1 MERRLSLPMVARR
14 ARKRST
20 SSAADALTPCAST
33 VLPRR
38 VSRGLL
44 SLLGVCAFLGVYLGL
59 TASSVSEETRMSPG
73 LDDVMLDLKMDRV
86 RDVWTDE
93 TFQCLGWR
101 ATSDCNPSGRRDL
114 SGDRSCDTAISSTMA
129 GYCEV
134 RNRSSG
140 ATFHVM
146 ATTCRSIDDDVVF
159 TCNMARDF
167 TDFSL
172 LAAAYKEPPHIAF
185 DMPASPPANGI
196 VMSVYED
203 VLPSAYAVVRT
214 LRRLGCKLHVELW
227 YRREQIDPQHPLLQE
242 LVAAYQCTLREI
254 FEPTATHF
262 HTKPYA
268 IYYSAF
274 QNVLFL
280 DSDNIPAKDPTY
292 LFESR
297 EFVEHGA
304 VFWPDF
310 WHPRNT
316 LFNLQPQSLLWQ
328 ALDMPYIDMIEQES
342 GQLLIN
348 KVACLP
354 ALRKLMFYSGH
365 APRLLDALELVW
377 GDKDLYRLAWLNT
390 STPFYMQ
397 PRLPAI
403 GGLYDPSSGYF
414 CGVAM
419 LQFDAAGDVVFVHR
433 NTVKLTGHVSETPVL
448 SHMQTFTGDA
458 IADYVVSIQGNR
470 MGQSSC
476 FFLTSKYIVTPV
488 KDTPF
493 ATLEETAMQFAIEGA
508 AAYPRREHD
517 HRQWLSHHSLL
528 LVLVVL
534 AVFGFA
540 NVAMLRMTTRRF
552 WLQQFRTKRKNSV
565 PVV

>member
-1 MERRLSLPMVARR
+1 MVARR
-14 ARKRST
+14 ARKRSKST
-20 SSAADALTPCAST
+20 SVDALTPCAST

-38 VSRGLL
+38 VSRALV
-44 SLLGVCAFLGVYLGL
+44 SLLGVCAVLGVYLGL
-59 TASSVSEETRMSPG
+59 TASYISEEMRMNSA
-73 LDDVMLDLKMDRV
+73 LDGVMLDLQMDRI

-93 TFQCLGWR
+93 TFECLGWR
-101 ATSDCNPSGRRDL
+101 ATSDCNPSGRREP
-114 SGDRSCDTAISSTMA
+114 SSDRSCNAAIASTMA

-140 ATFHVM
+140 AIFHVM

-172 LAAAYKEPPHIAF
+172 LAAAYTEPPHIAF
-185 DMPASPPANGI
+185 DMPASPPSNGI

-214 LRRLGCKLHVELW
+214 LRLHGCKLHVELW

-242 LVAAYQCTLREI
+242 LVASHQCALREI

-274 QNVLFL
+274 ENVLFL

-316 LFNLQPQSLLWQ
+316 LFNMQPQSLLWQ
-328 ALDMPYIDMIEQES
+328 ALDMPYVDMMEQES

-348 KVACLP
+348 KKACLP

-390 STPFYMQ
+390 STPFFLQ

-403 GGLYDPSSGYF
+403 GGLYDPTSKYF

-419 LQFDAAGDVVFVHR
+419 LQFDAAGDVLFVHR
-433 NTVKLTGHVSETPVL
+433 NTVKLTGHVRETPVL
-448 SHMQTFTGDA
+448 THVQTFTGDA
-458 IADYVVSIQGNR
+458 IEEYIVSIQGNR

-476 FFLTSKYIVTPV
+476 FFLTAKSVVTPV
-488 KDTPF
+488 EETPF
-493 ATLEETAMQFAIEGA
+493 ATLEETAIQFAIQGA
-508 AAYPRREHD
+508 VAYALSEPD
-517 HRQWLSHHSLL
+517 DRQVLPQNALL
-528 LVLVVL
+528 LVLLVL
-534 AVFGFA
+534 FVFGFA
-540 NVAMLRMTTRRF
+540 NVAMLRVTTRRS
-552 WLQQFRTKRKNSV
+552 WLQQFRAKRKNSV
-565 PVV
+565 PLV